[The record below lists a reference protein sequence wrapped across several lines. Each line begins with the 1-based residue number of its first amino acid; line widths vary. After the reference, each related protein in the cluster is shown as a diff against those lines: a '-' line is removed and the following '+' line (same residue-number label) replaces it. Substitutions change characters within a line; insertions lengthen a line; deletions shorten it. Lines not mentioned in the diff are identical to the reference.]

1 MKTPVPARVLI
12 VDDDPELTAMLCAY
26 LEAEGF
32 AVGITH
38 SGEDAL
44 SELSATH
51 YDVTILDVM
60 LPGMSGIEVLRKL
73 RQSSAIPVIMLT
85 ANGERTAQANGLE
98 IGADDY
104 VAKPYFPREL
114 VARLRAVLRRRDGRR
129 FEFGRT
135 IFEFGPL
142 KIDTETREATADGL
156 FLELTGSEYALLFAF
171 VRAAGAVVTKDELSE
186 QALHRTRQPYDRSI
200 DMHVSNL
207 RQKLSNNPVLAIE
220 TVRGVGYRMTAKA

>member
-1 MKTPVPARVLI
+1 MKNPAAARVLI
-12 VDDDPELTAMLCAY
+12 VDDDPDLTAMLCAY
-26 LEAEGF
+26 LEGEGF

-44 SELSATH
+44 AELSSCH
-51 YDVTILDVM
+51 YDATILDVM
-60 LPGMSGIEVLRKL
+60 LPGMSGIEVLRRL
-73 RQSSAIPVIMLT
+73 RQTSGIPVIMLT

-114 VARLRAVLRRRDGRR
+114 VARLRAVLRRQEGRR

-135 IFEFGPL
+135 IFEFGPIR
-142 KIDTETREATADGL
+142 IDTETREATADAKL
-156 FLELTGSEYALLFAF
+156 LDLTASEYALLLVF
-171 VRAAGAVVTKDELSE
+171 VRACGVVVTKDELSE

-207 RQKLSNNPVLAIE
+207 RQKLGGIASLGIE
-220 TVRGVGYRMTAKA
+220 TVRGVGYRMTVKA